1 MRSEVAKPGNQTRAA
16 SRREAALERQIA
28 DMRDLLQLMRGASAA
43 ESLRAL
49 RSAFPDTTLA
59 ARAAAIAD
67 RRL

>member
-1 MRSEVAKPGNQTRAA
+1 MRPKVVEPGNQMRSA
-16 SRREAALERQIA
+16 SRQDAALERQIT

-59 ARAAAIAD
+59 ARTAAIAD